1 MESNKQKDYQQKSIP
16 VWALLCIALIA
27 GFLIELFGA
36 SSVSPLYAG
45 NHFGTND
52 FDPNFFLYLGMAYA
66 KGKTPYV
73 EIFDHKGL
81 YIFWIEGFGYLL
93 GGKNGMYVILS
104 LYMAANMAAFLLVL
118 REIGYG
124 TKSLIFGMLF
134 LAIFYGSFMYGN
146 HSGDLLN
153 PFFSLIYLFYI
164 YGITR
169 KKERYFFLGSLFA
182 GLGAG
187 LSICSRPSE
196 AIVPLAAVIFYFIY
210 WLKHEKNINLLWNA
224 LICLAALFIP
234 VGAAIIQ
241 AKVGGYFELMWNA
254 VYHQS
259 AVYVSNHNGL
269 FRLASQ
275 LGTAVAV
282 CLGLVFAF
290 FARKRLGKDNP
301 ISLFLFIVLALS
313 GIVQI
318 LIARF
323 PHYWLT
329 YIFPLSLAAFIA
341 IFPVESKEKKFS
353 NRVYAILNGAL
364 SFGYVMLA
372 IFSICT
378 YYGFEKPIGL
388 ANDGEIMTTY
398 AQSKQAEKD
407 VISLLKDDAEKGE
420 EIYLL
425 DCNSAP
431 LLILDRAS
439 NARLICNSSWWSED
453 NKDMER
459 ETIEYLQEEK
469 PKWVITG
476 NHGFSSHNENI
487 YRVINGNYSKQ
498 YSNYYLTFYQL
509 GVKLK

>member
-1 MESNKQKDYQQKSIP
+1 METKEQKNHQRKSLPI
-16 VWALLCIALIA
+16 WAILLLSLIA

-36 SSVSPLYAG
+36 SSVSPLYVG
-45 NHFGTND
+45 THLGTND

-81 YIFWIEGFGYLL
+81 YIFWIEGLGYLL

-104 LYMAANMAAFLLVL
+104 LYMAINIACFLFVL
-118 REIGYG
+118 HEIGYG
-124 TKSLIFGMLF
+124 VKSLVIGMLF
-134 LAIFYGSFMYGN
+134 LATFYGSFMYGN

-164 YGITR
+164 YGIKR
-169 KKERYFFLGSLFA
+169 KKEYFFFLGSLFA

-196 AIVPLAAVIFYFIY
+196 AILPLAAVIFYFVY
-210 WLKHEKNINLLWNA
+210 WLKNEKNMNLLWNA
-224 LICLAALFIP
+224 LICLSTLFIP

-241 AKVGGYFELMWNA
+241 AKAGGYFEIMWNA

-259 AVYVSNHNGL
+259 AVYIGNHNGI
-269 FRLASQ
+269 FRLGSQ
-275 LGTAVAV
+275 LGTAAIAS
-282 CLGLVFAF
+282 LGLLAAF
-290 FARKRLGKDNP
+290 FIRKRLGKDNP
-301 ISLFLFIVLALS
+301 ISLFLFIVLALT
-313 GIVQI
+313 GMMQI

-329 YIFPLSLAAFIA
+329 YVFPLSLAAFVA
-341 IFPVESKEKKFS
+341 IFPLEGEERKFS
-353 NRVYAILNGAL
+353 KRVYSILNGAF
-364 SFGYVMLA
+364 SFGFAALA
-372 IFSICT
+372 ILSLCT
-378 YYGFEKPIGL
+378 YYGFEKPLTI

-398 AQSKQAEKD
+398 AKSKQTEKD
-407 VISLLKDDAEKGE
+407 VIVLLKDDAERGE

-431 LLILDRAS
+431 LLILDKVS

-459 ETIEYLQEEK
+459 ETIEYLQTEK

-476 NHGFSSHNENI
+476 NHGFESHNDNI
-487 YRVINGNYSKQ
+487 YRVIDDNYTKQ
-498 YSNYYLTFYQL
+498 FSDYYLTFYHL
-509 GVKLK
+509 TMN